1 MKKILAVSIWLGTI
15 TLFGA
20 GATPPIAAQTPPNFA
35 LPPPEEIPE
44 EVLRTEI
51 VTEANSPLDGEPITA
66 AEYAELQAELA
77 QSKFPPQLSPQLRH
91 LIFLLQIREL
101 LPVK

>member
-1 MKKILAVSIWLGTI
+1 MVGLCL
-15 TLFGA
+15 
-20 GATPPIAAQTPPNFA
+20 IAAQIQPSFA
-35 LPPPEEIPE
+35 LPPPEEVPE

-51 VTEANSPLDGEPITA
+51 VTEANSPLDGERLTA

-77 QSKFPPQLSPQLRH
+77 ESKFPPQLSPELRH
-91 LIFLLQIREL
+91 LIFLLRIREL